1 MAFVKKIQVS
11 LHEIQN
17 DSLTALVSVSISLHL
32 SCDYFASSYLS
43 LTVLRLPALEIAC
56 DVRACLRDQ
65 GIGRGSLTGPL
76 MHYVSTGRIKAQV
89 WASWESE

>member
-1 MAFVKKIQVS
+1 MITL
-11 LHEIQN
+11 LHHTLASQPQN
-17 DSLTALVSVSISLHL
+17 GSFEA
-32 SCDYFASSYLS
+32 APA
-43 LTVLRLPALEIAC
+43 VLRLPALEIAC